1 MQNYEVHKVVS
12 QKDLD
17 NLDHV
22 NNVRYVDW
30 VNEIAETHW
39 KTKSTSQQQNNF
51 FWVLISHL
59 IEYKGEAKLG
69 DVLRISTY
77 VEKSEGVK
85 SIRIVEVFNETRDK
99 LITISKTV
107 WCFMSNETKRP
118 TRIPSEIISLFS

>member
-39 KTKSTSQQQNNF
+39 KTKSTSKQQNNF

-69 DVLRISTY
+69 DVLRLSTY

-85 SIRIVEVFNETRDK
+85 SIRIVEVFNETSDK